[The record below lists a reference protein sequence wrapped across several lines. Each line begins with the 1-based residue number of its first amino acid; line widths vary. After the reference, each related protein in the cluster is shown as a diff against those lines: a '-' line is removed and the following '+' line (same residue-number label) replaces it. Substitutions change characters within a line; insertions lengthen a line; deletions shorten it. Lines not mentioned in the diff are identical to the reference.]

1 MKNFVAAIIIL
12 TLLTAVTAIN
22 AYTTTNAVTEI
33 EQAVKLVGDD
43 TTQTNAIR
51 ISRCIELVE
60 KRREILHLTL
70 RHTHIDALATNLQEA
85 HAYCIN
91 GDVPSMNA
99 SLQAALFKLNRY
111 KKIEKFSLYNIL

>member
-1 MKNFVAAIIIL
+1 MKTFVAALVIL
-12 TLLTAVTAIN
+12 VLLTVATVIN
-22 AYTTTNAVTEI
+22 AYVSEGAVSDI

-51 ISRCIELVE
+51 INRCIELVE
-60 KRREILHLTL
+60 DKRETLHLTL

-91 GDVPSMNA
+91 GDAPSMNA
-99 SLQAALFKLNRY
+99 SVQAALFKLDRF
-111 KKIEKFSLYNIL
+111 KKIERFSLYNIL